1 MRVYTVVRVLCDA
14 CVLSVFGSLSLSLSF
29 SLTLISLSHA
39 CSLILSFSLIS
50 SHQVPPSLSL
60 ILSSNFLANTKR
72 GSLLHKESVTQ
83 RENARKKK
91 GTEENGKKR
100 MEENERESKNMK
112 EIDRDWKNDEKKDSV
127 TCIQAEQGLWSK
139 FLPYNPR
146 RLAAMY

>member
-1 MRVYTVVRVLCDA
+1 LLAY
-14 CVLSVFGSLSLSLSF
+14 
-29 SLTLISLSHA
+29 
-39 CSLILSFSLIS
+39 SLIFSHLIK
-50 SHQVPPSLSL
+50 SHPHSL
-60 ILSSNFLANTKR
+60 LSSNFLANTKR
-72 GSLLHKESVTQ
+72 GSLLHKESLTQ

-100 MEENERESKNMK
+100 MEENERESKKMK
-112 EIDRDWKNDEKKDSV
+112 EIDRDWKNDKKKDSV